1 MSYQNI
7 SSIPIQDFSDIASNM
22 TSFHDNN
29 IRIQK
34 QKERQ
39 EFESRLQARQ
49 DDLLNK
55 PNVEEKNNIVEK
67 LRKTLSK
74 KYDLTLNDYIILID
88 KFKLTSTNLQ
98 RNTIISLL
106 KYLNTKSHYT
116 ENNESLEIDSVKI
129 KSSKIDA
136 IDQTDFDDNLKK
148 MEEERNKYIQSMLNS
163 SKTGSKSMKSS
174 IKNDTVVN
182 ELPVYELPKYDP
194 VIPELNNSNQNSV
207 TNIDSNNIAMTIR
220 DKIDNNINQEIRDN
234 FEINSV
240 ANSNVI
246 SLKEEI
252 LMINLLN
259 NEINGN
265 YIISINY
272 KGNSKIENIK
282 KVEFVA
288 CFMGK
293 NLVEKNNQLKN
304 HSIIFKID
312 EFQNNIYINGSES
325 MGFCQCFLEKKS
337 NYYNYTNEDKTFG
350 VYSPEEPLTLEKLHI
365 SIYNNLGA
373 TINNLKYTDK
383 DQLTLVLKF
392 FIDDN

>member
-98 RNTIISLL
+98 RNTIISLI
-106 KYLNTKSHYT
+106 KYLNTKSQYT
-116 ENNESLEIDSVKI
+116 ENNESIEIDSVKI
-129 KSSKIDA
+129 KTSKIDA
-136 IDQTDFDDNLKK
+136 IDQGDFEDNLKK

-163 SKTGSKSMKSS
+163 SKTGTKSMKSS

-220 DKIDNNINQEIRDN
+220 DKIDTNINQEMRDN
-234 FEINSV
+234 FEINSI
-240 ANSNVI
+240 ANSNAI

-272 KGNSKIENIK
+272 KGNNKIENIR

-350 VYSPEEPLTLEKLHI
+350 VYTPDDPLKLEKLHI